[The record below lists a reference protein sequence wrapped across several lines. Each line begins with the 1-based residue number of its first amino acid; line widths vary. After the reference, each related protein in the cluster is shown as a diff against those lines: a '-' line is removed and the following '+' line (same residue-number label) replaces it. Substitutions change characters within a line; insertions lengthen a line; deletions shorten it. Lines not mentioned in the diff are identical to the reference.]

1 MAIKDSRGV
10 LCEVVRLG
18 CKYMYRLNETGTL
31 NRTVATR
38 DQLINIVKRNYGLKG
53 HILAPSTVT
62 KIVTKEVPA

>member
-1 MAIKDSRGV
+1 
-10 LCEVVRLG
+10 VV
-18 CKYMYRLNETGTL
+18 
-31 NRTVATR
+31 TR